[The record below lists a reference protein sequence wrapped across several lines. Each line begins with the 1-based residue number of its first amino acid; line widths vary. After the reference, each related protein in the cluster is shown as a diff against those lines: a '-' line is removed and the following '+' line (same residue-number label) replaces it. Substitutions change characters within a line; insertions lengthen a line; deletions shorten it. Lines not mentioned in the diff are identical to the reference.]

1 MPADQSVGTADRRV
15 WRRVG
20 TLPYGSDPISGTRQR
35 GLMDDNTRQ
44 VVRHYDLLIEENN
57 DPFRDPPALRRYMSG
72 WDGDAFWDA
81 LALDPSQSVLEI
93 GVGTGRLAAQVA
105 PRCKRLTGIDVS
117 PKTIERAR
125 ENLKEYHN
133 IMLVC
138 GDFTAYAFQET
149 FDAVYASLT
158 MMHFADKRGVI
169 EKAAALLNPG
179 GLLCLSLDKNRS
191 EWIDMGAR
199 RVKIYPDDPEQ
210 TAAWMTAAGLRVTVT
225 SETPF
230 AHIVAGEKRK

>member
-1 MPADQSVGTADRRV
+1 MPLEEMGAFFARRLEGYDAHML
-15 WRRVG
+15 RDIAG
-20 TLPYGSDPISGTRQR
+20 AEEFYPAAAALLPTFPGCRI
-35 GLMDDNTRQ
+35 L
-44 VVRHYDLLIEENN
+44 DL
-57 DPFRDPPALRRYMSG
+57 G
-72 WDGDAFWDA
+72 C
-81 LALDPSQSVLEI
+81 
-93 GVGTGRLAAQVA
+93 GTGLELGFYFPGNPAARV
-105 PRCKRLTGIDVS
+105 TGIDLS

-125 ENLKEYHN
+125 ENLKEYPN
-133 IMLVC
+133 ITLVC

-191 EWIDMGAR
+191 EWIDMGTR
-199 RVKIYPDDPEQ
+199 RVKIYPDDPAE
-210 TAAWMTAAGLRVTVT
+210 TARLMTAAGLRVTVT

>member
-1 MPADQSVGTADRRV
+1 
-15 WRRVG
+15 
-20 TLPYGSDPISGTRQR
+20 
-35 GLMDDNTRQ
+35 MDDNTRQ

-57 DPFRDPPALRRYMSG
+57 DPFRDPPALKKYMSG

-81 LALDPSQSVLEI
+81 LALDPSKSVLEI
-93 GVGTGRLAAQVA
+93 GVGTGRLASQVA
-105 PRCKRLTGIDVS
+105 PRCGRLTGIDVS
-117 PKTIERAR
+117 PRTIERAR
-125 ENLKEYHN
+125 ENLKEYTN
-133 IMLVC
+133 ITLVC

-169 EKAAALLNPG
+169 EKAALLLNPG

-210 TAAWMTAAGLRVTVT
+210 TAAWMTAAGLRVTEK